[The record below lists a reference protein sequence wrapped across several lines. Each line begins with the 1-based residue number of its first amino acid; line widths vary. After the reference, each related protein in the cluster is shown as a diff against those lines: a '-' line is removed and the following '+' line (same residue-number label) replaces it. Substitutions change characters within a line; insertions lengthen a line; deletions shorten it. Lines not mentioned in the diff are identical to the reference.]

1 MKTTY
6 IADTVSLSPAR
17 AEFRHHWRFGR
28 AVYAAIVAAGAAVV
42 SISLAALATSSWSPL
57 ASAPEVIAFDEGSD
71 TTDALLS
78 LERACTA
85 GDAVSCNDLGV
96 SRLRGYGGPA
106 DVHAAVRAFERSCAA
121 GSPDGCGNLGA
132 LYESGTGVVTDTARA
147 TSLYADA
154 CALGGA
160 LACSNLGA
168 IYARGRGVD
177 PDLGEARR
185 LFAYAC
191 EAGSAAGCYNLLRL
205 TEGGL

>member
-17 AEFRHHWRFGR
+17 AEFRHHRRFGH

-42 SISLAALATSSWSPL
+42 SISLATLATSSWSPV
-57 ASAPEVIAFDEGSD
+57 ASPPEVIAVEDASD
-71 TTDALLS
+71 TSDALLT

-96 SRLRGYGGPA
+96 SRVRGYSGPA

-132 LYESGTGVVTDTARA
+132 LYESGTGVGADIARA
-147 TSLYADA
+147 TSLYANA
-154 CALGGA
+154 CALGG
-160 LACSNLGA
+160 
-168 IYARGRGVD
+168 
-177 PDLGEARR
+177 
-185 LFAYAC
+185 
-191 EAGSAAGCYNLLRL
+191 
-205 TEGGL
+205 